1 MENIFNGLLEFE
13 KNEDFEVFVNSMD
26 KKTSLKILELC
37 IVYGQQNGLYNL
49 SESRI
54 QWNRAEPDEYSSPN
68 GLGSIK

>member
-49 SESRI
+49 SESHLI
-54 QWNRAEPDEYSSPN
+54 YKCLQKIKENNDE
-68 GLGSIK
+68 IK